1 MKFLGLEMANNLLNK
16 LCMDEEDPML
26 NSVVRC
32 KHGILLKMQ
41 TSWSDRNPGRRFWS
55 CPHYEPM
62 KCNFFRWRDT
72 ERVDQRSRFIIPRLV
87 NKIKELE
94 ENYEH
99 VRVHLHEL
107 ESLKMKYDNVD
118 MNSLEPKEKIQLDEV
133 ESLTLQY
140 DNLNISELIE
150 LQESNEGGEL
160 IELQDSN
167 EGGELI
173 ELQDSKEEEDGL
185 NEFEDTKE
193 EKDDLNELEDSK
205 ENNLKEGYDRKKKSK
220 GVGLIETYFGV

>member
-1 MKFLGLEMANNLLNK
+1 M
-16 LCMDEEDPML
+16 
-26 NSVVRC
+26 
-32 KHGILLKMQ
+32 
-41 TSWSDRNPGRRFWS
+41 
-55 CPHYEPM
+55 
-62 KCNFFRWRDT
+62 RWRDT

-87 NKIKELE
+87 NKIKELQ

-99 VRVHLHEL
+99 VRVHLDEL

-150 LQESNEGGEL
+150 LEDSKDSIDKGELIEIQDSKDSIDKGEL
-160 IELQDSN
+160 IELQDSKDSIDK
-167 EGGELI
+167 GELI
-173 ELQDSKEEEDGL
+173 ELQDSKDKGELNEFEDSKEEEDGL

-205 ENNLKEGYDRKKKSK
+205 EKGSLKEKDMTGKKKNGRCWFNRNLLWCLMVCLFVVYLSSLLEMANLKKNQMK
-220 GVGLIETYFGV
+220 LP